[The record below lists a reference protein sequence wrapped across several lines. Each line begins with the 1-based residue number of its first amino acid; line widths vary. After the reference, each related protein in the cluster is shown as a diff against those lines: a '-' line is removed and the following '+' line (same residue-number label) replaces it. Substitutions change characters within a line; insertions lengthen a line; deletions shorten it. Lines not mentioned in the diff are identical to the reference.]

1 MPSTPH
7 GFIKS
12 AIWKNLPMPILA
24 IDHVNIRTPD
34 MDGTIAFFR
43 DMLDMEITA
52 APGRRVEHN
61 ARLLDEA
68 GRAVVHLLREKPGAP
83 VGEDNGAFDHVALE
97 CSGYDALLERLGR
110 NGYRVRT
117 NEVAEIGLRQIFV
130 HEPNGVLLE
139 LNFRGD

>member
-1 MPSTPH
+1 
-7 GFIKS
+7 
-12 AIWKNLPMPILA
+12 MPILA

-34 MDGTIAFFR
+34 MAGTIAFFR
-43 DMLDMEITA
+43 DMLEMEITA
-52 APGRRVEHN
+52 APGRQVEHN
-61 ARLLDEA
+61 AWLLDQA
-68 GRAVVHLLREKPGAP
+68 GRAVIHLLRQKPGAP
-83 VGEDNGAFDHVALE
+83 VGDDNGAFDHVALE

-139 LNFRGD
+139 LNFRGA